1 MPVPLSDL
9 YELGH
14 EEVVLRH
21 DPDAGYRAILALHS
35 TALGPA
41 VGGTRV
47 WRYASPDHALRD
59 ALRLSRGMTY
69 KNAVAGLALGGGKAV
84 IMLPDGPVDRAA
96 LFRAHGRA
104 VHALGG
110 RFITAEDV
118 GTTPADLEVAAHET
132 PFVAGIAGKGGDP
145 SPWTARGV
153 FVGILACA
161 RFAWGTNEL
170 SGRTVA
176 IQGVGSVGAAL
187 ARALVPTGAR
197 LLLSDL
203 DDARVRALA
212 AELGAAVVSP
222 DDILAAQADIFAPC
236 AMGAVLDDA
245 SIPRLRAT
253 IVAGAANNQ
262 LAEPRHAAALAARG
276 IVHAPDYVIN
286 AGGVIS
292 GSPTLLGETQDRMA
306 RRVDAIADT
315 LTDLLARARREGITT
330 AHAADAMAEQVLAAA
345 RRNRP

>member
-1 MPVPLSDL
+1 MPVPLDDMFAQ
-9 YELGH
+9 GH
-14 EEVVLRH
+14 EQVVLHH
-21 DPDAGYRAILALHS
+21 DPDTGYRAILALHS

-47 WRYASPDHALRD
+47 WRYTSADHALRD

-84 IMLPDGPVDRAA
+84 VMLPEGPVDRAA

-110 RFITAEDV
+110 RFVTAEDV
-118 GTTPADLEVAAHET
+118 GTTPADLEVAARET

-161 RFAWGTNEL
+161 RFAWGTDDL
-170 SGRTVA
+170 AGRTVA

-187 ARALVPTGAR
+187 ARLLAPTGAR
-197 LLLSDL
+197 LLLADL
-203 DDARVRALA
+203 DAARVQALA
-212 AELGAAVVSP
+212 EELGATVVPIGES
-222 DDILAAQADIFAPC
+222 LAADADVLAPC

-245 SIPRLRAT
+245 SIPRLRAR

-262 LAEPRHAAALAARG
+262 LAEPRHAEALAARG

-292 GSPTLLGETQDRMA
+292 GSPTLLGETHDRMV

-315 LTDLLARARREGITT
+315 LTDLLARARRDGLTT
-330 AHAADAMAEQVLAAA
+330 THAADAMAEQVLAAA

>member
-1 MPVPLSDL
+1 LLDDPFA
-9 YELGH
+9 LGH
-14 EEVVLRH
+14 EEVVLRQ
-21 DPDAGYRAILALHS
+21 DPDSGYRAIVALHS
-35 TALGPA
+35 TVLGPA

-47 WRYASPDHALRD
+47 WRYPSPAHALRD

-84 IMLPDGPVDRAA
+84 VLLPDGPVDRSA

-104 VHALGG
+104 VHAFGG

-118 GTTPADLEVAAHET
+118 GTTPADLEVAARET
-132 PFVAGIAGKGGDP
+132 PYVAGIDGKGGDP

-161 RFAWGTNEL
+161 RDTWESDVLA
-170 SGRTVA
+170 GRTIA

-187 ARALVPTGAR
+187 ARALAPTGAR

-203 DDARVRALA
+203 DAARVRALA
-212 AELGAAVVSP
+212 DEVHATVVPPQDIRSAEA
-222 DDILAAQADIFAPC
+222 DILAPC
-236 AMGAVLDDA
+236 AMGAVLDDD
-245 SIPRLRAT
+245 SIPRLRAA

-262 LAEPRHAAALAARG
+262 LGEPRHAEALRQRG

-292 GSPTLLGETQDRMA
+292 GSVSLLNETPARMA
-306 RRVDAIADT
+306 QRVDAIADT
-315 LTDLLARARREGITT
+315 LTELLARARHEGTT
-330 AHAADAMAEQVLAAA
+330 PTHAADAMAERRLAEA
-345 RRNRP
+345 RQHAR